1 MPFVSVSLNAF
12 YGSIAECAQI
22 VKVCGGHSRK
32 ALKTVNWLPVICGVL
47 MGFAALLNASADIL
61 PEARAIVRWQKM
73 NLAPAAA
80 DSHRTKNASAQ
91 DTIPVAS
98 LPTNERMPT
107 QKELSQKDDEEKQL
121 GFYFAKLQRG
131 DPNRK
136 EIALTFDDGP
146 HPAFTQNLLDLLKQ
160 LNLHVTF
167 FLVGEK
173 VDQAPYLLSR
183 MLQEGHDVANH
194 TYHHVNLKKIPG
206 ELAENEIRLD
216 NDAIRR
222 ADGQQPL
229 FFRPPGGQY
238 NAEVVR
244 AAEKLKMV
252 TVLWTDDPG
261 DYASPGAEVIED
273 RLLKHVRP
281 GAVILLH
288 DGMEQT
294 YSILPDFVAR
304 MRSEGYKFV
313 TLTEMAHHLEAT
325 HLAHRE

>member
-1 MPFVSVSLNAF
+1 MSVKIDADIVRVARTITRWRQTA
-12 YGSIAECAQI
+12 GAADQAAQH
-22 VKVCGGHSRK
+22 K
-32 ALKTVNWLPVICGVL
+32 KTQELGD
-47 MGFAALLNASADIL
+47 ASSSALL
-61 PEARAIVRWQKM
+61 PMQEKM
-73 NLAPAAA
+73 P
-80 DSHRTKNASAQ
+80 SQR
-91 DTIPVAS
+91 
-98 LPTNERMPT
+98 
-107 QKELSQKDDEEKQL
+107 ELKLKDEEEKQQ
-121 GFYFAKLQRG
+121 GFFFAKLQRG

-146 HPAFTQNLLDLLKQ
+146 HPAFTPKLLDLLKQ
-160 LNLHVTF
+160 LNLHATF
-167 FLVGEK
+167 FVVGEK
-173 VDQAPYLLSR
+173 VDQAPYLLPR
-183 MLQEGHDVANH
+183 MLQEGHDVGNH
-194 TYHHVNLKKIPG
+194 TYHHVNLKKIPI
-206 ELAENEIRLD
+206 ELVDNEIRLN

-222 ADGQQPL
+222 ADGQEPI

-238 NAEVVR
+238 DQDVVQD
-244 AAEKLKMV
+244 AEKLKMI

-261 DYASPGAEVIED
+261 DYASPGADVIED

-313 TLTEMAHHLEAT
+313 TLTEMARHLEAT